1 MNEFK
6 ILTDKEIDRLE
17 AFLAGGSVSI
27 EQLDRM
33 SLTELYNFMLK
44 VENKRKGKR

>member
-33 SLTELYNFMLK
+33 SLAQIYNYMLE